1 METGFELD
9 QEKRTVTTE
18 ELDTLVSDL
27 KSARDAYD
35 LASTLSSEKHSVV
48 KELEGKLIDLLQA
61 AGKTAYEVDGVA
73 RVTVVTKS
81 QVTTPKTIEQKEKLF
96 AWVEKRFGKE
106 ALLAYQSI
114 NYQSLNSLYN
124 QELNEAV
131 SKGVAFDGIDGLD
144 LPMVVRS
151 LQVRAK

>member
-1 METGFELD
+1 MTDEWSTNE
-9 QEKRTVTTE
+9 EKRVVTTE
-18 ELDTLVSDL
+18 ELDTLVSQL
-27 KSARDAYD
+27 KLARDAYD
-35 LASTLSSEKHSVV
+35 LASTLSSEKHGIV

-61 AGKTAYEVDGVA
+61 ANKNSYEVDGVA

-96 AWVEKRFGKE
+96 AWVEKRFGRE

-124 QELNEAV
+124 QEMNEAV
-131 SKGVAFDGIDGLD
+131 SKGLPFDGIDGLD
-144 LPMVVRS
+144 LPMIVKS